1 MKKNITFL
9 SRSSW
14 EIAFKNQSIFFFVL
28 EAQYYHIRVIGQR
41 RQTAFYAERQNLGST
56 ENSVQDLQQ
65 VHRKEEKL
73 VMDNIFSQKVVFQGT
88 KIKSQASV
96 RYWRWRIPNTWIFEN
111 RVSEDKGSFYYLAI
125 KSNKIR
131 PKADKK
137 AYIWRRAVS

>member
-111 RVSEDKGSFYYLAI
+111 RVSEDKGLI
-125 KSNKIR
+125 LLPGN
-131 PKADKK
+131 
-137 AYIWRRAVS
+137 